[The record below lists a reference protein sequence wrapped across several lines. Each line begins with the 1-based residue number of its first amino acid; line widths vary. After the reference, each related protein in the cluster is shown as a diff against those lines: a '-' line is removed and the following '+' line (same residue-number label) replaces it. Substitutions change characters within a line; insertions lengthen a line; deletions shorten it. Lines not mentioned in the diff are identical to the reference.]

1 MRRVMQGVA
10 AVLVLLATVRPA
22 LAQDLSA
29 GLEAGPSFGL
39 GTFGE
44 GRTLETG
51 WNVELSVPLAFQ
63 TSLFGAEL
71 DLGYAEHPYSWSGGN
86 GSVGIW
92 TGNLSGVMRFKRRW
106 TKLRPYLAVGLGAY
120 YVEVPERNTVAPA
133 GSLALGAHFGTGSLR
148 GFVEARYHYVLTWD
162 RALQF
167 LPVTLGLRYALKL

>member
-1 MRRVMQGVA
+1 MRRTMEGVA
-10 AVLVLLATVRPA
+10 ALLVLCTGTPA

-44 GRTLETG
+44 GRVLETG

-63 TSLFGAEL
+63 TSRFGAEF
-71 DLGYAEHPYSWSGGN
+71 DVGYAQHPYSWTGGN

-92 TGNLSGVMRFKRRW
+92 TANLSGVVRLRERW
-106 TKLRPYLAVGLGAY
+106 TRVRPYVAAGLGAY

-133 GSLALGAHFGTGSLR
+133 ASLGLGARFGTGNLR
-148 GFVEARYHYVLTWD
+148 GFVEVRYHYVLTWD
-162 RALQF
+162 RDLQF
-167 LPVTLGLRYALKL
+167 LPVTLGVRYALKL